1 MKNITF
7 NEQINQFLKN
17 KAKENLRNANIRISL
32 CTYSDF
38 QKLYVGAWAL
48 ELEMAH
54 VTKAQHRDGPM
65 WPRPVIVGL
74 ACIDKVR
81 H

>member
-1 MKNITF
+1 MHTHESSYILG
-7 NEQINQFLKN
+7 FLH
-17 KAKENLRNANIRISL
+17 AYVGLILR
-32 CTYSDF
+32 TYSDF